1 LDPVKNGWKL
11 DDCGPQ
17 QEAVVERVE
26 VARSIETR
34 SASSPVHLE
43 MKNGNFVSKTIEK
56 MT

>member
-34 SASSPVHLE
+34 SASSPVHLKME
-43 MKNGNFVSKTIEK
+43 NGNFVP
-56 MT
+56 